1 MTSVIW
7 TAPSK
12 QMVEKWFADFERGQN
27 NIKEVHIMVLAD
39 RKLKLNEIAD
49 TLRGYSTR
57 DGPKIDFY

>member
-1 MTSVIW
+1 
-7 TAPSK
+7 
-12 QMVEKWFADFERGQN
+12 MVEKWFADFERGQN